1 MSNVETKDILPD
13 SRLKAPKGAK
23 PSRTLGWWTPVFCAI
38 CGVPYGYVPEE
49 NCTFACWLCNECS
62 ETHGA
67 VFGTMMMPDEEMW
80 KLIRQEQLDRYQ
92 RLLSP
97 EEFQR
102 VVDEDNTALAKL
114 LKEKVKK

>member
-67 VFGTMMMPDEEMW
+67 VFGTMMMPDEVFWE
-80 KLIRQEQLDRYQ
+80 
-92 RLLSP
+92 
-97 EEFQR
+97 
-102 VVDEDNTALAKL
+102 
-114 LKEKVKK
+114 